1 MIGYL
6 IWVGLVLITLFVCW
20 VIVKSELDDA
30 NQMNHNEIK
39 NKNDEGY

>member
-1 MIGYL
+1 MIYWAV
-6 IWVGLVLITLFVCW
+6 WVVITLCVCG
-20 VIVKSELDDA
+20 VIFKSELDEA

>member
-1 MIGYL
+1 MIYWV
-6 IWVGLVLITLFVCW
+6 IWVVITLYVCW

-30 NQMNHNEIK
+30 NEMNHNEIK